1 MIEIKVYKP
10 GFKKHPEEHSSY
22 PDRGGNHPRSGKGF
36 SISNSLETGGQ
47 NIIFAFN
54 VPDKKDYVEKEL
66 GERNSKNLNMD
77 DDHKNLL
84 LIRAAELAM
93 KEGNMRFSSPDP
105 TAAEQL
111 GITINIIRRQKQRSI
126 SWVSRATGYLP
137 EQLIAFEAGVLSNR
151 KMLKMLPD
159 IAQALQLNLPENQH
173 AQNVLA
179 TAT

>member
-1 MIEIKVYKP
+1 MIEIKVSKP
-10 GFKKHPEEHSSY
+10 GFKKYPDENSSD
-22 PDRGGNHPRSGKGF
+22 PDRGGFPPRPGKGF
-36 SISNSLETGGQ
+36 FISNPLETGGQ

-66 GERNSKNLNMD
+66 GERNTKNLTMD
-77 DDHKNLL
+77 DTHKNLL

-93 KEGNMRFSSPDP
+93 QEGNMRFSSPDP

-111 GITINIIRRQKQRSI
+111 GITINILRRQKQRSI

-137 EQLIAFEAGVLSNR
+137 EQLIAFEAGLLSNR

-173 AQNVLA
+173 IQTVLA